1 MIFRGFFRKPR
12 KPNNRARAQTYACG
26 AVGAGL
32 AQLFSYYSYYFFY
45 YISESSDPL
54 GARSQREN
62 RKVISGG
69 IAARGCGGI
78 SA

>member
-1 MIFRGFFRKPR
+1 MIFQGFSRKPR

-26 AVGAGL
+26 AVGAAP

-45 YISESSDPL
+45 YISEGSDPC
-54 GARSQREN
+54 GAISQREN
-62 RKVISGG
+62 RKAISGG

-78 SA
+78 GA